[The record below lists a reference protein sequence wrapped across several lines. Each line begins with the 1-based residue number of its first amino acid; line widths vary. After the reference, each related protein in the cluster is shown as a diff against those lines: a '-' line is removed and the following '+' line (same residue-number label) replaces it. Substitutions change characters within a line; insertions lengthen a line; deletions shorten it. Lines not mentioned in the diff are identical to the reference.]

1 MKHWLQLGSGKPWLH
16 CLLILALTTPIT
28 AIRAQTSSGF
38 SPELVWFRS
47 ILEPASIAHSGNL
60 LAVPS
65 RQGTVSIYRVSD
77 GALLVVIPAHD
88 SRVSA
93 VAFSSDGRRLAT
105 GSDDRSV
112 KVWEVSSDGRNVRL
126 LYTLREHTSWI
137 NALAF
142 SPDGAALA
150 SASHDQTIR
159 IWSLSDGTRRL
170 VLTGHTGSVTTVAF
184 SPDGQTV
191 ASGGEDR
198 TVQLWDVNTGTLVRT
213 FSGHDFAV
221 RSVAFSPDGTQ
232 IASGSDDKTV
242 RLWSVSAGS
251 LLLTFA
257 GHTGSV
263 TSVAF
268 TPDGQR
274 IASGSEDRTIQL
286 WDVNTG
292 TLVRTYA
299 GHDLAVRCVAFSPDG
314 TQIASGS
321 EDKSVRIWLVT
332 TGTIVRIFSE
342 HTNDVTATAV
352 APDNVQ
358 VASASKDGTV
368 ILRQLTTGVVETT
381 IVPAHNN
388 WVTCLAYSDDGNWVA
403 SGGRDQFVRIW
414 NARTG
419 TPVLG
424 PLNHGG
430 WVYAIALSPDGS
442 LLASA
447 GENGVIRLWATS
459 SGTLIAQINLGSP
472 VWCLAFSRDNTLLAA
487 ALDNGQ
493 VRIYRVSNQD
503 EVQRINAHTGRAYA
517 VAFSRAGNLLVSAG
531 QDGRIRLWN
540 TTNWSPRG
548 ELVGHVGPVY
558 SIAFSRDGA
567 FVISGGED
575 NTVRYWSVETLSPL
589 KVLRGHATAVK
600 SVALSGDGL
609 YAASANEDGLALW
622 RVREAPYNVPPS
634 VPEIIQPENGA
645 VLSPTPTFVLR
656 AEDANGDQV
665 RFVIELTQGETTQTL
680 QTGLVDSGRRLSY
693 TVPNAL
699 TSGEWRY
706 RVKAVDAKGS
716 EGEWSATRTL
726 IANRSPLSAEVLE
739 PANGSVVSPT
749 PTFVLRAQDEEN
761 DQILFEIELTQGDDT
776 RTLQTELV
784 DSGRRLSYTVP
795 NALTS
800 GEWRYRV
807 RAIDAK
813 GSEGEWSATRTLIA
827 NRSPL
832 SAEVLEPAN
841 GSVVSPTPTFVLR
854 AQDEE
859 NDQILFEIELTQ
871 GDTTLTLQTELVDSG
886 RRLSITVPN
895 ALTSGEWR
903 YRVKAVDAKGSE
915 SSHTSGV
922 VNVADE
928 VISTI
933 PAGLS
938 SWGIGINIGNKTK
951 ADLGLAGVPIRV
963 WDATAQQYREVGNA
977 EPLLPGRGYW
987 VKPSSVARLI
997 MSGVPNASPFSIRL
1011 KAGWNHIANPFL
1023 LPLQWDPAAIRVR
1036 RNAEERSLEEA
1047 SRVGWVAGYAWAWD
1061 NTQQRYVLV
1070 SDPSYVPGAQ
1080 RQIAPWQSCWVYA
1093 YQDCDILLARSRGTG
1108 IPNGRSLQQTP
1119 GQWSIRLQ
1127 VQLGAQWTGV
1137 IVGGSRWAQ
1146 DIAVGLPPDP
1156 PGSVQL
1162 PKMYLLRQG
1171 VPVAVDLR
1179 ADGRANTAWDIVME
1193 VPEGNAS
1200 ETATLLWQ
1208 GAHLVPRGV
1217 NPVLVD
1223 LQTGERKFM
1232 RTTSSHQFAISRQG
1246 GVYRFR
1252 LEMLPNAQLL
1262 RITQAR
1268 VHGGRSVGGRFSI
1281 VYQVSDAA
1289 QVEVTITSGGRLIR
1303 RLASGITRSASLQ
1316 QVTWD
1321 GRDQNGVAVP
1331 AGAYMV
1337 EIRASNSDGQT
1348 VRATVPVVVTR

>member
-1 MKHWLQLGSGKPWLH
+1 MKHWLRLGSGKPWLH
-16 CLLILALTTPIT
+16 CLLMILAAMTPVT
-28 AIRAQTSSGF
+28 AVQAQTSSGF
-38 SPELVWFRS
+38 SPELVWLHS

-77 GALLVVIPAHD
+77 RTLLRVVPAHNAP
-88 SRVSA
+88 VNA
-93 VAFSSDGRRLAT
+93 VAFSRDGRRLAT
-105 GSDDRSV
+105 GSDDRAV
-112 KVWEVSSDGRNVRL
+112 KVWEVSADGRNVRL
-126 LYTLREHTSWI
+126 LYTLNEHTSWI

-142 SPDGAALA
+142 SPDGTALA

-159 IWSLSDGTRRL
+159 VWSLSDGTRRL
-170 VLTGHTGSVTTVAF
+170 VLTGHTGSVTSVAF

-191 ASGGEDR
+191 ASGSEDR
-198 TVQLWDVNTGTLVRT
+198 TIQLWDVNTGTVVRT
-213 FSGHDFAV
+213 FVGHDFAV

-274 IASGSEDRTIQL
+274 IASGSEDRIIQL

-321 EDKSVRIWLVT
+321 DDKSVRIWLVS
-332 TGTIVRIFSE
+332 TGATVRIFSE

-419 TPVLG
+419 APVLG

-430 WVYAIALSPDGS
+430 WVYAVALSPDGS

-459 SGTLIAQINLGSP
+459 SGAPVAQISADPP
-472 VWCLAFSRDNTLLAA
+472 VWSLAFSRDNTLLAA

-517 VAFSRAGNLLVSAG
+517 VAFSRAGNVLASTG
-531 QDGRIRLWN
+531 QDGVIRLWN
-540 TTNWSPRG
+540 ATDWSRRG

-558 SIAFSRDGA
+558 SVAFSRDGA

-575 NTVRYWSVETLSPL
+575 NTVRYWSVETLAPL

-665 RFVIELTQGETTQTL
+665 RFVIELVQGDNTLTL
-680 QTGLVDSGRRLSY
+680 QTDLVDSGRRLS
-693 TVPNAL
+693 V
-699 TSGEWRY
+699 
-706 RVKAVDAKGS
+706 
-716 EGEWSATRTL
+716 
-726 IANRSPLSAEVLE
+726 
-739 PANGSVVSPT
+739 
-749 PTFVLRAQDEEN
+749 
-761 DQILFEIELTQGDDT
+761 
-776 RTLQTELV
+776 
-784 DSGRRLSYTVP
+784 TVP

-807 RAIDAK
+807 RAI
-813 GSEGEWSATRTLIA
+813 
-827 NRSPL
+827 
-832 SAEVLEPAN
+832 
-841 GSVVSPTPTFVLR
+841 
-854 AQDEE
+854 
-859 NDQILFEIELTQ
+859 
-871 GDTTLTLQTELVDSG
+871 
-886 RRLSITVPN
+886 
-895 ALTSGEWR
+895 
-903 YRVKAVDAKGSE
+903 DAKGSE

-938 SWGIGINIGNKTK
+938 SWGLGLNIGNKTK
-951 ADLGLAGVPIRV
+951 ADLGLAGIPIRV
-963 WDATAQQYREVGNA
+963 WDTTAQQYREVGNA
-977 EPLLPGRGYW
+977 EPLVPGRGYW
-987 VKPSSVARLI
+987 VKPGSVAQLI
-997 MSGVPNASPFSIRL
+997 MSGTPNASPFFIHL

-1061 NTQQRYVLV
+1061 NSQQRYVLV

-1080 RQIAPWQSCWVYA
+1080 TQIAPWQSCWVYA
-1093 YQDCDILLARSRGTG
+1093 YQDCDLILARSRGTDTAV
-1108 IPNGRSLQQTP
+1108 GRSLQQTP
-1119 GQWSIRLQ
+1119 RQWSIRLQ
-1127 VQLGAQWTGV
+1127 VQLGAHWMGV
-1137 IVGGSRWAQ
+1137 VVGGSRLSQ
-1146 DIAVGLPPDP
+1146 DVAVGLPPDP
-1156 PGSVQL
+1156 PVSTPM

-1171 VPVAVDLR
+1171 APVAADLR
-1179 ADGRANTAWDIVME
+1179 ADGRMSTAWDIVVE
-1193 VPEGNAS
+1193 VPEGSAE

-1208 GAHLVPRGV
+1208 GAHLAPRGV

-1223 LQTGERKFM
+1223 LQTGERKFL
-1232 RTTSSHQFAISRQG
+1232 RTTSSHRFAVSRQG

-1252 LEMLPNAQLL
+1252 VEMLPSAQLL
-1262 RITQAR
+1262 RIAHAR
-1268 VHGGRSVGGRFSI
+1268 VYGGRSSGGRYSI
-1281 VYQVSDAA
+1281 VYELSDTA
-1289 QVEVTITSGGRLIR
+1289 QVEVSVTSGGRLVR
-1303 RLASGITRSASLQ
+1303 RLAAGVTRAAGLQ

-1337 EIRASNSDGQT
+1337 EIRASNSDGQA

>member
-105 GSDDRSV
+105 GSDDRAV
-112 KVWEVSSDGRNVRL
+112 KVWEVSADGRNVRL

-142 SPDGAALA
+142 SPDGTALA

-159 IWSLSDGTRRL
+159 VWSLSDGTRRL
-170 VLTGHTGSVTTVAF
+170 VLTGHTGSVTSVAF

-191 ASGGEDR
+191 ASGSEDR
-198 TVQLWDVNTGTLVRT
+198 TVQLWDVNNGTVVRT

-251 LLLTFA
+251 LLRTFA

-268 TPDGQR
+268 APDGQR
-274 IASGSEDRTIQL
+274 IASGSEDRTVQL
-286 WDVNTG
+286 WDVNNG
-292 TLVRTYA
+292 TLVRTFV
-299 GHDLAVRCVAFSPDG
+299 GHDFAVRCVAFSPDG

-321 EDKSVRIWLVT
+321 EDKSVRIWLVS
-332 TGTIVRIFSE
+332 TGATVRIFSE

-388 WVTCLAYSDDGNWVA
+388 WVTCLAYSDDGNWIA
-403 SGGRDQFVRIW
+403 SGGRDQTVRVW

-419 TPVLG
+419 ALVLG

-430 WVYAIALSPDGS
+430 WVYAVALSPDGS

-447 GENGVIRLWATS
+447 GENGIIRLWATT
-459 SGTLIAQINLGSP
+459 SGTPVAQIDADFP
-472 VWCLAFSRDNTLLAA
+472 VWSLAFSRDNTLLAA

-493 VRIYRVSNQD
+493 VRTYRVSNQD

-517 VAFSRAGNLLVSAG
+517 VAFSRAGNVLASAG
-531 QDGRIRLWN
+531 QDGVIRLWN
-540 TTNWSPRG
+540 ATDWSRRG

-558 SIAFSRDGA
+558 SVAFSRDGA

-575 NTVRYWSVETLSPL
+575 NTVRYWSVETLAPL

-609 YAASANEDGLALW
+609 YAASASEDGLALW

-634 VPEIIQPENGA
+634 VPEIIQPDNG
-645 VLSPTPTFVLR
+645 VVVSPTPTFVLR

-680 QTGLVDSGRRLSY
+680 QTGLVDSGRRLSF

-699 TSGEWRY
+699 TSGEWRYRVKAVDAKGSEGEWSANRTLIANRSPLSAEVLEPANGSVVSPTPTFVLRAQDEESDQVRFVIELVQGDNTLTLQTDPVDSGRRLSFTVPNALTSGEWSY

-749 PTFVLRAQDEEN
+749 PTFVLRAQDEES
-761 DQILFEIELTQGDDT
+761 DQVRFVIEL
-776 RTLQTELV
+776 V
-784 DSGRRLSYTVP
+784 
-795 NALTS
+795 
-800 GEWRYRV
+800 
-807 RAIDAK
+807 
-813 GSEGEWSATRTLIA
+813 
-827 NRSPL
+827 
-832 SAEVLEPAN
+832 
-841 GSVVSPTPTFVLR
+841 
-854 AQDEE
+854 
-859 NDQILFEIELTQ
+859 Q

-886 RRLSITVPN
+886 RRLSYTVPN

-1023 LPLQWDPAAIRVR
+1023 VPLQWDLSAIRVR
-1036 RNAEERSLEEA
+1036 RNGEERSLEEA
-1047 SRVGWVAGYAWAWD
+1047 SRIGWIASYAWAWD
-1061 NTQQRYVLV
+1061 NGQQRYVLV
-1070 SDPSYVPGAQ
+1070 SAPGYVSGAQ
-1080 RQIAPWQSCWVYA
+1080 TQIAPWQSCWVYA
-1093 YQDCDILLARSRGTG
+1093 YQDCDLILARSRGTDTAV
-1108 IPNGRSLQQTP
+1108 GRSLQQTP
-1119 GQWSIRLQ
+1119 GPWSIRLQ
-1127 VQLGAQWTGV
+1127 VQLGAHWTGV
-1137 IVGGSRWAQ
+1137 VVGGSRLSQ
-1146 DIAVGLPPDP
+1146 DVAVGLPPDP
-1156 PGSVQL
+1156 PVSNPV

-1223 LQTGERKFM
+1223 LQTGERKFL

-1268 VHGGRSVGGRFSI
+1268 VYGGRSVGGRFSI
-1281 VYQVSDAA
+1281 VYQISDAA

-1303 RLASGITRSASLQ
+1303 RLASGITRSAGLQ
-1316 QVTWD
+1316 QMTWD

>member
-1 MKHWLQLGSGKPWLH
+1 
-16 CLLILALTTPIT
+16 
-28 AIRAQTSSGF
+28 
-38 SPELVWFRS
+38 
-47 ILEPASIAHSGNL
+47 
-60 LAVPS
+60 
-65 RQGTVSIYRVSD
+65 
-77 GALLVVIPAHD
+77 
-88 SRVSA
+88 
-93 VAFSSDGRRLAT
+93 
-105 GSDDRSV
+105 
-112 KVWEVSSDGRNVRL
+112 
-126 LYTLREHTSWI
+126 
-137 NALAF
+137 
-142 SPDGAALA
+142 
-150 SASHDQTIR
+150 
-159 IWSLSDGTRRL
+159 
-170 VLTGHTGSVTTVAF
+170 
-184 SPDGQTV
+184 
-191 ASGGEDR
+191 
-198 TVQLWDVNTGTLVRT
+198 
-213 FSGHDFAV
+213 
-221 RSVAFSPDGTQ
+221 
-232 IASGSDDKTV
+232 
-242 RLWSVSAGS
+242 
-251 LLLTFA
+251 
-257 GHTGSV
+257 
-263 TSVAF
+263 
-268 TPDGQR
+268 
-274 IASGSEDRTIQL
+274 
-286 WDVNTG
+286 
-292 TLVRTYA
+292 
-299 GHDLAVRCVAFSPDG
+299 
-314 TQIASGS
+314 
-321 EDKSVRIWLVT
+321 
-332 TGTIVRIFSE
+332 
-342 HTNDVTATAV
+342 
-352 APDNVQ
+352 
-358 VASASKDGTV
+358 
-368 ILRQLTTGVVETT
+368 
-381 IVPAHNN
+381 
-388 WVTCLAYSDDGNWVA
+388 
-403 SGGRDQFVRIW
+403 
-414 NARTG
+414 
-419 TPVLG
+419 
-424 PLNHGG
+424 
-430 WVYAIALSPDGS
+430 
-442 LLASA
+442 
-447 GENGVIRLWATS
+447 
-459 SGTLIAQINLGSP
+459 
-472 VWCLAFSRDNTLLAA
+472 
-487 ALDNGQ
+487 
-493 VRIYRVSNQD
+493 
-503 EVQRINAHTGRAYA
+503 
-517 VAFSRAGNLLVSAG
+517 
-531 QDGRIRLWN
+531 
-540 TTNWSPRG
+540 
-548 ELVGHVGPVY
+548 
-558 SIAFSRDGA
+558 
-567 FVISGGED
+567 
-575 NTVRYWSVETLSPL
+575 
-589 KVLRGHATAVK
+589 
-600 SVALSGDGL
+600 
-609 YAASANEDGLALW
+609 
-622 RVREAPYNVPPS
+622 
-634 VPEIIQPENGA
+634 
-645 VLSPTPTFVLR
+645 
-656 AEDANGDQV
+656 
-665 RFVIELTQGETTQTL
+665 
-680 QTGLVDSGRRLSY
+680 
-693 TVPNAL
+693 
-699 TSGEWRY
+699 
-706 RVKAVDAKGS
+706 
-716 EGEWSATRTL
+716 
-726 IANRSPLSAEVLE
+726 
-739 PANGSVVSPT
+739 
-749 PTFVLRAQDEEN
+749 VLRAQDEEN
-761 DQILFEIELTQGDDT
+761 DQILFEIELTQGDT
-776 RTLQTELV
+776 TLTLQTELV

-1223 LQTGERKFM
+1223 LQTGERKFL

-1268 VHGGRSVGGRFSI
+1268 VYGGRSVGGRFSI
-1281 VYQVSDAA
+1281 VYQISDAA

-1303 RLASGITRSASLQ
+1303 RLASGITRSAGLQ
-1316 QVTWD
+1316 QMTWD

>member
-16 CLLILALTTPIT
+16 ALLILALTTPIT

-170 VLTGHTGSVTTVAF
+170 VLTGHAGSVTTVAF

-242 RLWSVSAGS
+242 RLWLAS
-251 LLLTFA
+251 
-257 GHTGSV
+257 TGATV
-263 TSVAF
+263 
-268 TPDGQR
+268 G
-274 IASGSEDRTIQL
+274 
-286 WDVNTG
+286 
-292 TLVRTYA
+292 
-299 GHDLAVRCVAFSPDG
+299 
-314 TQIASGS
+314 
-321 EDKSVRIWLVT
+321 
-332 TGTIVRIFSE
+332 IFSE
-342 HTNDVTATAV
+342 HTDDVTATAV

-388 WVTCLAYSDDGNWVA
+388 WVTCLAYSDDGNWIA
-403 SGGRDQFVRIW
+403 SGGRDQTVRIW

-419 TPVLG
+419 ALVLG

-430 WVYAIALSPDGS
+430 WVYAVALSPDGS

-447 GENGVIRLWATS
+447 GENGIIGLWATT
-459 SGTLIAQINLGSP
+459 SGTPVAQIDADSP
-472 VWCLAFSRDNTLLAA
+472 VWSLAFSRDNTLLAA

-493 VRIYRVSNQD
+493 VIIYRVSNQD

-531 QDGRIRLWN
+531 QDGRVRLWN
-540 TTNWSPRG
+540 ATDWSIRG

-558 SIAFSRDGA
+558 SAAFSRDGA
-567 FVISGGED
+567 FVVSGGED
-575 NTVRYWSVETLSPL
+575 NTVRYWSVESLSPV

-600 SVALSGDGL
+600 SVALTGDGL

-634 VPEIIQPENGA
+634 VPEIIHPDNG
-645 VLSPTPTFVLR
+645 VVVSPTPTFVLR

-680 QTGLVDSGRRLSY
+680 QTGLVDSGRRLSF

-716 EGEWSATRTL
+716 EGEWSANRTL
-726 IANRSPLSAEVLE
+726 IANRAPLSAEVLE
-739 PANGSVVSPT
+739 PASGSVVSPT
-749 PTFVLRAQDEEN
+749 PTFVLQAQDEEN
-761 DQILFEIELTQGDDT
+761 DQVRFVIELTQGET
-776 RTLQTELV
+776 TQTLQTGLV

-795 NALTS
+795 NALT
-800 GEWRYRV
+800 
-807 RAIDAK
+807 
-813 GSEGEWSATRTLIA
+813 
-827 NRSPL
+827 P
-832 SAEVLEPAN
+832 
-841 GSVVSPTPTFVLR
+841 
-854 AQDEE
+854 
-859 NDQILFEIELTQ
+859 
-871 GDTTLTLQTELVDSG
+871 
-886 RRLSITVPN
+886 
-895 ALTSGEWR
+895 GEWR

-915 SSHTSGV
+915 SSHTAGV
-922 VNVADE
+922 VNVANE

-938 SWGIGINIGNKTK
+938 SWGLGLNIGNKTK
-951 ADLGLAGVPIRV
+951 ADLGLAGIPIRV
-963 WDATAQQYREVGNA
+963 WDTTAQQYREVGNA
-977 EPLLPGRGYW
+977 EPLVPGRGYW
-987 VKPSSVARLI
+987 VKPGSVAQLI
-997 MSGVPNASPFSIRL
+997 MSGTPNASPFFIHL

-1023 LPLQWDPAAIRVR
+1023 VPWQWDLSAIRVR
-1036 RNAEERSLEEA
+1036 RNGEERSLEEA
-1047 SRVGWVAGYAWAWD
+1047 SRIGWIASYAWAWD
-1061 NTQQRYVLV
+1061 NGQQCYVLV
-1070 SDPSYVPGAQ
+1070 SAPGYVSGAQ
-1080 RQIAPWQSCWVYA
+1080 TQIAPWQSCWVYA
-1093 YQDCDILLARSRGTG
+1093 YQDCDLILARPRGTDTAV
-1108 IPNGRSLQQTP
+1108 GRSLQQTP
-1119 GQWSIRLQ
+1119 GPWSIRLQ
-1127 VQLGAQWTGV
+1127 VQLGAHWTGV
-1137 IVGGSRWAQ
+1137 VVGGSRLSQ
-1146 DIAVGLPPDP
+1146 DVAVGLPPDP
-1156 PGSVQL
+1156 PVSNPV

-1223 LQTGERKFM
+1223 LQTGERKFL

-1246 GVYRFR
+1246 GVYRFH
-1252 LEMLPNAQLL
+1252 LETLPNAQLL

>member
-105 GSDDRSV
+105 GSDDRAV
-112 KVWEVSSDGRNVRL
+112 KVWEVSADGRNVRL

-142 SPDGAALA
+142 SPDGTALA

-159 IWSLSDGTRRL
+159 IWSLNDGSRRL
-170 VLTGHTGSVTTVAF
+170 VLTGHTGSVTSLAFSPNGQRVASGSEDCTVQLWDVNNGTVVRTFSGHNFAVRSVAF
-184 SPDGQTV
+184 SPDGTQI
-191 ASGGEDR
+191 ASGSDDQSVRLWSVSAGSLLRTFAGHTGSVTSVAFTPNGQRIASGSEDR
-198 TVQLWDVNTGTLVRT
+198 TVQLWDVNTGTVVGT

-232 IASGSDDKTV
+232 IASGSDDK
-242 RLWSVSAGS
+242 
-251 LLLTFA
+251 
-257 GHTGSV
+257 
-263 TSVAF
+263 
-268 TPDGQR
+268 
-274 IASGSEDRTIQL
+274 
-286 WDVNTG
+286 
-292 TLVRTYA
+292 
-299 GHDLAVRCVAFSPDG
+299 
-314 TQIASGS
+314 
-321 EDKSVRIWLVT
+321 SVRIWLVS
-332 TGTIVRIFSE
+332 TGAIVRIFSE
-342 HTNDVTATAV
+342 HTNDVTVTAV

-403 SGGRDQFVRIW
+403 SGGRDQTVRIW

-419 TPVLG
+419 ALVLG

-430 WVYAIALSPDGS
+430 WVYAVALSPDGS

-447 GENGVIRLWATS
+447 GENGAIRLWATS
-459 SGTLIAQINLGSP
+459 SGAPVAQINAGSP
-472 VWCLAFSRDNTLLAA
+472 VWSLAFSRDNTLLAA

-503 EVQRINAHTGRAYA
+503 EVQRLNAHTGRAYA
-517 VAFSRAGNLLVSAG
+517 VAFSRAGDVLASAG
-531 QDGRIRLWN
+531 QNGVIRLWN
-540 TTNWSPRG
+540 TTDWSLRG

-558 SIAFSRDGA
+558 SVAFSRDGA

-609 YAASANEDGLALW
+609 YAASANEDGIALW

-634 VPEIIQPENGA
+634 VPEIIQPDNGA
-645 VLSPTPTFVLR
+645 VVSPTPTFVLR

-665 RFVIELTQGETTQTL
+665 RFVIELVQGDTTQ
-680 QTGLVDSGRRLSY
+680 
-693 TVPNAL
+693 
-699 TSGEWRY
+699 
-706 RVKAVDAKGS
+706 
-716 EGEWSATRTL
+716 
-726 IANRSPLSAEVLE
+726 
-739 PANGSVVSPT
+739 
-749 PTFVLRAQDEEN
+749 
-761 DQILFEIELTQGDDT
+761 
-776 RTLQTELV
+776 TLQTELV
-784 DSGRRLSYTVP
+784 DSGRRLSYTVA
-795 NALTS
+795 NALAS
-800 GEWRYRV
+800 GEW
-807 RAIDAK
+807 
-813 GSEGEWSATRTLIA
+813 S
-827 NRSPL
+827 
-832 SAEVLEPAN
+832 
-841 GSVVSPTPTFVLR
+841 
-854 AQDEE
+854 
-859 NDQILFEIELTQ
+859 
-871 GDTTLTLQTELVDSG
+871 
-886 RRLSITVPN
+886 
-895 ALTSGEWR
+895 

-915 SSHTSGV
+915 GPYTSGSV
-922 VNVADE
+922 TVNAD

-938 SWGIGINIGNKTK
+938 AWGIALNIGNRTK
-951 ADLGLAGVPIRV
+951 ADLGLAGILMRV
-963 WDATAQQYREVGNA
+963 WDPVTQQYREIGNA
-977 EPLLPGRGYW
+977 EPLTPGRGYW
-987 VKPSSVARLI
+987 LKPSSVAQLI
-997 MSGVPNASPFSIRL
+997 LSGSPNASPFSISL
-1011 KAGWNHIANPFL
+1011 KAGWNFIANPFL
-1023 LPLQWDPAAIRVR
+1023 SPLRWDPAAIRVR
-1036 RNAEERSLEEA
+1036 RNAEERTLAEA
-1047 SRVGWVAGYAWAWD
+1047 SRVGWIASYAWAWD
-1061 NTQQRYVLV
+1061 SNQQRYVLI
-1070 SDPSYVPGAQ
+1070 SDPSYVSGVQ
-1080 RQIAPWQSCWVYA
+1080 TQIDPWQSYWVYA
-1093 YQDCDILLARSRGTG
+1093 YQDCEIILARSRGTG
-1108 IPNGRSLQQTP
+1108 TAAGRSLQQTP
-1119 GQWSIRLQ
+1119 GPWSIRLQ
-1127 VQLGAQWTGV
+1127 VQLGAHWTGV
-1137 IVGGSRWAQ
+1137 LLGGSRSAQ
-1146 DIAVGLPPDP
+1146 DVAIGLPPDP
-1156 PGSVQL
+1156 PVSAPM

-1171 VPVAVDLR
+1171 APVAADLR
-1179 ADGRANTAWDIVME
+1179 ADGRMSTAWDIVVE
-1193 VPEGNAS
+1193 VPEGSAE

-1208 GAHLVPRGV
+1208 GAHLAPRGV

-1223 LQTGERKFM
+1223 LQTGERKFL
-1232 RTTSSHQFAISRQG
+1232 RTTSSHRFAVSRQG

-1252 LEMLPNAQLL
+1252 VEMLPNTQLL

-1268 VHGGRSVGGRFSI
+1268 VHGGRGSGGRYSI
-1281 VYQVSDAA
+1281 VYELSDTA
-1289 QVEVTITSGGRLIR
+1289 QVEVSITSGGRLVR
-1303 RLASGITRSASLQ
+1303 RLAAGVTRSAGLQ
-1316 QVTWD
+1316 QMTWD
-1321 GRDQNGVAVP
+1321 GRDHNGVAVP

-1337 EIRASNSDGQT
+1337 EIRANNSDGQT